1 MVRKTEGERKSVP
14 HPVEIPTDPNEI
26 ARLEARNAL
35 RQFDAVIKIID
46 DALQSDRPFK
56 LRPSI
61 ALELHRLATVGT
73 DEHAGVYRPH
83 PVRISGSAHQPPP
96 QEDVPWLV
104 EEMCDYV
111 NDNWDRSPV
120 HLSAYLMWR
129 TNWIHPFSDGN
140 GRTARAI
147 SYTVLCIRLGYLLPG
162 TKTIPEQIAANKF
175 PYYDALEAADKAYK
189 EDRIDVSALEK
200 LLSDNL
206 AEQLVHVHQAATG
219 QSS

>member
-14 HPVEIPTDPNEI
+14 HPVEIPTDPDEI

-35 RQFDAVIKIID
+35 RQFDAVIKVID

-61 ALELHRLATVGT
+61 ALELNRLATLET
-73 DEHAGVYRPH
+73 IEHAGVYRPH
-83 PVRISGSAHQPPP
+83 PVGISGSAHQPPP

-111 NDNWDRSPV
+111 NDNWDRPPV

-140 GRTARAI
+140 GRTARAV
-147 SYTVLCIRLGYLLPG
+147 SYAVLCIRLGYLLPG
-162 TKTIPEQIAANKF
+162 TKTIPEQIAANKS
-175 PYYDALEAADKAYK
+175 PYYDALEAADKAYQRGS
-189 EDRIDVSALEK
+189 DRCQRTRKIAQQNFS
-200 LLSDNL
+200 
-206 AEQLVHVHQAATG
+206 
-219 QSS
+219 